1 MGETRLTA
9 MRHGTLLTLA
19 LTSAFL
25 LGACGSGG
33 ASGPPGP
40 TGGGVEG
47 RTFISTGLEGRSL
60 VAGSTVRLTFHDGG
74 VSASAGCNSMGGP
87 YRIEGDRLI
96 ADQLAT
102 TEMACDPA
110 LMEQD
115 RWLADLL
122 GGATIALDGDTLTLT
137 KVAVRLTLLDR
148 EVADPDR
155 PLLGTRWVVDGLIS
169 GGAVS
174 SVPAGVTAALTFSD
188 GRVEVEAGCNT
199 GGGAIRVTETTI
211 DFGPIGLTKIACAP
225 GVMAVE
231 GAVTTVLF
239 GIVGY
244 TIDAGSLTLD
254 AGGVGLMLRAA
265 P

>member
-1 MGETRLTA
+1 MHHRTPVI
-9 MRHGTLLTLA
+9 LA
-19 LTSAFL
+19 LVSAIL

-40 TGGGVEG
+40 TDGGVEG
-47 RTFISTGLEGRSL
+47 RTFLSTGLEGRPL
-60 VAGSTVRLTFHDGG
+60 VAGSTVRLTFQNGG
-74 VSASAGCNSMGGP
+74 VSANAGCNSMGGP

-96 ADQLAT
+96 ADELAT

-122 GGATIALDGDTLTLT
+122 GGATITLDGDTLTMENGT
-137 KVAVRLTLLDR
+137 VRLTLVDR

-155 PLLGTRWVVDGLIS
+155 PLIGTRWLVDGLIS

-174 SVPAGVTAALTFSD
+174 SVPAGVIAALTFSD

-199 GGGAIRVTETTI
+199 GGGTATVTDTTI
-211 DFGPIGLTKIACAP
+211 GFGPIGLTKMACAP
-225 GVMAVE
+225 EAMVVE
-231 GAVTTVLF
+231 GAVVAVLSGTVE
-239 GIVGY
+239 Y
-244 TIDAGSLTLD
+244 TIEAGALTLT
-254 AGGVGLMLRAA
+254 AGGIGLMLRAVS
-265 P
+265 

>member
-1 MGETRLTA
+1 MHDRSLVA
-9 MRHGTLLTLA
+9 FALA
-19 LTSAFL
+19 TAFL
-25 LGACGSGG
+25 LGAC
-33 ASGPPGP
+33 A
-40 TGGGVEG
+40 GGGSATPEPAGPGLDG
-47 RTFISTGLEGRSL
+47 RTFLSTGIEGRAL
-60 VAGSTVRLTFHDGG
+60 VAGSTVRLAFENGQL
-74 VSASAGCNSMGGP
+74 SASTGCNSMGGP
-87 YRIEGDRLI
+87 YRIEGDRLV

-137 KVAVRLTLLDR
+137 RVATRLTLVDR

-155 PLLGTRWVVDGLIS
+155 PLIGTRWVVDGLVS

-188 GRVEVEAGCNT
+188 GRVDVEAGCNA
-199 GGGAIRVTETTI
+199 GGGPVQVTDATL
-211 DFGPIGLTKIACAP
+211 DFGPISLTKMACAP
-225 GVMAVE
+225 EAMAVE
-231 GAVTTVLF
+231 RAVTAVLS
-239 GIVGY
+239 GTAGY
-244 TIDAGSLTLD
+244 TIEAGTLTLD
-254 AGGVGLMLRAA
+254 AGGSGLTLRAA